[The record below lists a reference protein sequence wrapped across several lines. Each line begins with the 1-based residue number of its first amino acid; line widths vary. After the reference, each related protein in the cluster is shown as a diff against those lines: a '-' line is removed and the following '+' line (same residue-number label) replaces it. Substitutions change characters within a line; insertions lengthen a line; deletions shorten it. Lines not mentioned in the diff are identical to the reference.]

1 MFRFLPGLV
10 LVQLL
15 TLALAW
21 ASLGAPLAEVAL
33 RLGVPAL
40 IVAATAA
47 FWFGQLGRLGA
58 ERELARTRLEHAE
71 ERERLKRDALVEAER
86 LKLDARAE
94 SDRVRLDAE
103 REKAA
108 VVEAA
113 RRESRA
119 EERRIDRRANARVA
133 LAFAGAAAAGAVMLM
148 TPLVTLGL
156 VTIAATGGG
165 LGGYALRWRQ
175 TRARTGRVAGAT
187 LGDGRDGEAVPGA
200 PDGTVAGAKG
210 APALPAPVVGVGGTP
225 RRRGPRRAGAGGAA

>member
-10 LVQLL
+10 LVQLV

-21 ASLGAPLAEVAL
+21 ASLGAPPPDVAL
-33 RLGVPAL
+33 RLGLPAL

-47 FWFGQLGRLGA
+47 FWFAQLGRLDA
-58 ERELARTRLEHAE
+58 ERERARTRLEHTE
-71 ERERLKRDALVEAER
+71 ERERLRREALVEAER

-94 SDRVRLDAE
+94 TDRVRLDAE

-108 VVEAA
+108 VVDAA

-133 LAFAGAAAAGAVMLM
+133 LAFAGAGAAGALMLL
-148 TPLVTLGL
+148 TPLVTVGL

-175 TRARTGRVAGAT
+175 TRSR
-187 LGDGRDGEAVPGA
+187 
-200 PDGTVAGAKG
+200 
-210 APALPAPVVGVGGTP
+210 ALPAPRADAPAGSKPAGPLVPSGASLGEPAPGGTP
-225 RRRGPRRAGAGGAA
+225 RVARARRLVAGDRSS